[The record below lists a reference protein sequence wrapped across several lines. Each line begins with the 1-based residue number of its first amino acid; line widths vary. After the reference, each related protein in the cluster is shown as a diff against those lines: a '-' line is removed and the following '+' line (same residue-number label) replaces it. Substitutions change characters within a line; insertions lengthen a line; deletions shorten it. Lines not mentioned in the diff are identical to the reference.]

1 MSKHDPF
8 SSLGGER
15 TIIKPRLGKPASA
28 AIDSLDNLLGPSAQY
43 GQLGQFSAAESE
55 QAQAKLDTILAQ
67 LKENPC
73 ASNNALLAQASPLLR
88 MVCAMGGAA
97 QVPSAKALSAS
108 WAKGLLDL
116 DRRLDELGRV
126 QAERIAMRYVLC
138 TFMDERAANTPWGG
152 SGNWAAHSL
161 LLQFFSETWGGEKV
175 FTLIHKM
182 MQSPS
187 ENRDLLE
194 VMAIIL
200 SLGFNGKYHVE
211 SGGEAALHQLR
222 NRLFQLIQTSTLDPV
237 NPFTP
242 LHPAF
247 WKSRAPASG
256 KRFNH
261 IPLWLPVCAL
271 SMLGSLFF
279 LGLYFDMNNQSDQAF
294 ADIAEITF
302 PPPQFPQ
309 AQAAPIAPAVG
320 LGLPQQLREEI
331 AAGLLTLKQVGN
343 KSTVILVGDG
353 LFESGSAEIDQKA
366 IPLVEKVARE
376 LALHPGQIT
385 VTGYTDNQPIRSIRF
400 PSNWQL
406 SSERAEKV
414 AQRIAVFL
422 PNTAIATEGAGAAN
436 PIAPNNTAAGRAL
449 NRRVEIALIHAQ

>member
-8 SSLGGER
+8 ASLGGER
-15 TIIKPRLGKPASA
+15 TIIKPRLGKPATA
-28 AIDSLDNLLGPSAQY
+28 AIDSLDNLLGPSPQY
-43 GQLGQFSAAESE
+43 GQHGQFSAAESA
-55 QAQAKLDTILAQ
+55 QAQAKFDNMLAH
-67 LKENPC
+67 LKDNPS
-73 ASNNALLAQASPLLR
+73 ASNNMLLAQASPLLR
-88 MVCAMGGAA
+88 MVCAMGSVA

-108 WAKGLLDL
+108 WAKGLLEL
-116 DRRLDELGRV
+116 DRTLEHAGRA
-126 QAERIAMRYVLC
+126 QAERISMRYVLC

-175 FTLIHKM
+175 FALIQKM
-182 MQSPS
+182 MQSPT

-194 VMAIIL
+194 VMAVIL
-200 SLGFNGKYHVE
+200 SLGFKGKYQVE
-211 SGGEAALHQLR
+211 SGGDVALRQLR
-222 NRLFQLIQTSTLDPV
+222 SRLFQLVQTNPLDPM
-237 NPFTP
+237 NP

-247 WKSRAPASG
+247 WKSRAPTPA
-256 KRFNH
+256 KRLNH
-261 IPLWLPVCAL
+261 IPLWLPMCAL
-271 SMLGSLFF
+271 SALSSLIF
-279 LGLYFDMNNQSDQAF
+279 LGLYFDMNTQSDQAF
-294 ADIAEITF
+294 ANIADTSF

-309 AQAAPIAPAVG
+309 AHAAPVVSAVG

-331 AAGLLTLKQVGN
+331 AVGLLTLKQAGN

-353 LFESGSAEIDQKA
+353 LFESGSADINQKA

-406 SSERAEKV
+406 SAARADHV
-414 AQRIAVFL
+414 GQRIAIHL
-422 PNTAIATEGAGAAN
+422 PNVAIATEGAGAAN
-436 PIAPNNTAAGRAL
+436 PIAPNDTAQGRAR
-449 NRRVEIALIHAQ
+449 NRRVEITLIHSQ

>member
-15 TIIKPRLGKPASA
+15 TIIKPRLGKPATA
-28 AIDSLDNLLGPSAQY
+28 AIDSLDNLLGPSPQY
-43 GQLGQFSAAESE
+43 GQHGQFSAAESA
-55 QAQAKLDTILAQ
+55 QAQAKFDTMLAQ
-67 LKENPC
+67 LKDNPS
-73 ASNNALLAQASPLLR
+73 ASNNMLLAQASPLLR
-88 MVCAMGGAA
+88 MVCAMGSVA

-108 WAKGLLDL
+108 WAKGLLEL
-116 DRRLDELGRV
+116 DRALEQLGRV
-126 QAERIAMRYVLC
+126 QAERISMRYVLC

-175 FTLIHKM
+175 FALIQKM
-182 MQSPS
+182 MQTPF

-194 VMAIIL
+194 VMAVII
-200 SLGFNGKYHVE
+200 SLGFKGKYQVE
-211 SGGEAALHQLR
+211 AGGEVALQQLR
-222 NRLFQLIQTSTLDPV
+222 NRLFQLVQTSPLDPL
-237 NPFTP
+237 TP
-242 LHPAF
+242 LHPTF

-256 KRFNH
+256 KRLNH
-261 IPLWLPVCAL
+261 IPLWLPMCVL
-271 SMLGSLFF
+271 SALGSLIFM
-279 LGLYFDMNNQSDQAF
+279 GLYFDMNTQSEQAF
-294 ADIAEITF
+294 ADIAEISF

-309 AQAAPIAPAVG
+309 AQAAPVAPAIG
-320 LGLPQQLREEI
+320 LGLPRQLREEI
-331 AAGLLTLKQVGN
+331 AAGLLTLKQAGN

-353 LFESGSAEIDQKA
+353 LFESGSADIDPKA
-366 IPLVEKVARE
+366 LALVDKVARE

-406 SSERAEKV
+406 SSERAENV
-414 AQRIAVFL
+414 GQRIAASL